1 MDFRVR
7 VHRDVALVEV
17 GQDDFGQRARG
28 LFDLAIGRGHRFF
41 RNQNRDAGALWLIVL
56 TGNVQDVGTN
66 DIDNFREDLRQA
78 FRVVLFIDVLDV
90 SLLVLRGFRVA
101 DVIDVEAQGLCQVIE
116 PVELEFAFHR

>member
-1 MDFRVR
+1 M
-7 VHRDVALVEV
+7 
-17 GQDDFGQRARG
+17 GQDNFGQRARR
-28 LFDLAIGRGHRFF
+28 LFNLAFSRGYRLF
-41 RNQNRDAGALWLIVL
+41 RNQNRDAGALRFIVL

-66 DIDNFREDLRQA
+66 DLDNFCENLRQA
-78 FRVVLFIDVLDV
+78 FRVVLLIDVLNV

>member
-1 MDFRVR
+1 MDFRIG

-17 GQDDFGQRARG
+17 GQNDFGQRARRF
-28 LFDLAIGRGHRFF
+28 FDLAVSRGHRLF
-41 RNQNRDAGALWLIVL
+41 RNQNRDAGALGFIVL
-56 TGNVQDVGTN
+56 TGDVQDVGTN
-66 DIDNFREDLRQA
+66 DLDNFCENLRQA
-78 FRVVLFIDVLDV
+78 FRVVLLIDVLDV

>member
-1 MDFRVR
+1 M
-7 VHRDVALVEV
+7 
-17 GQDDFGQRARG
+17 GQDNLGKRARRF
-28 LFDLAIGRGHRFF
+28 FDLAVGRGYRLF
-41 RNQNRDAGALWLIVL
+41 RDQNRDAGALGFIVL

-90 SLLVLRGFRVA
+90 SLLVLRGLRVA